1 MPQPTRSAARVEAKL
16 LPAYLPKSYLSVAS
30 TRDIYVIGTPLQTEK
45 TQHLGTGLCAVLPL
59 CSIWAAHATWT
70 DSFAFFF
77 QLDQARVNCGGC
89 RLTANNQRV
98 WGALGPSRAS
108 VFAMTRLT
116 PSLSPGN
123 SSGFQQY
130 SRTPRRCPEKAQ
142 AHQNSLEQPAIPARR
157 NPESHALH

>member
-70 DSFAFFF
+70 DSFASFF

-89 RLTANNQRV
+89 RLIADNQS
-98 WGALGPSRAS
+98 LGSSRALQGFS
-108 VFAMTRLT
+108 VR
-116 PSLSPGN
+116 N
-123 SSGFQQY
+123 D
-130 SRTPRRCPEKAQ
+130 Q
-142 AHQNSLEQPAIPARR
+142 ADPITVPWEQLWFPAV
-157 NPESHALH
+157 L